1 MNISSEIVEPYSS
14 ALMEVAKSHDLTD
27 QLGNDLRSLK
37 ALLQDSP
44 ELRQFLANPIVSP
57 QVKKSVIE
65 QIAGADTHPYL
76 LSFLKLL
83 VDKGR
88 IGFLAD
94 IAEQYLA
101 KLRQLRQT
109 VLAEVT
115 STVGLSDH
123 QQQMIREKVLSM
135 TSARDVELQTHI
147 NPDLLGGVIIKV
159 GSQVIDSSLRSQLR
173 RIGIRLAG

>member
-1 MNISSEIVEPYSS
+1 MNISSEIVEPYAS

-27 QLGNDLRSLK
+27 QLGADLRSLK
-37 ALLQDSP
+37 GLLEGSP
-44 ELRQFLANPIVSP
+44 ELRQFLANPIVSA

-65 QIAGADTHPYL
+65 QVVGETHPYL
-76 LSFLKLL
+76 LNFLKLL

-88 IGFLAD
+88 ISFIEG

-109 VLAEVT
+109 VLAQVT
-115 STVGLSDH
+115 STVELSDH
-123 QQQMIREKVLSM
+123 QQQMVREKVLSM
-135 TSARDVELQTHI
+135 TGAREVELQTQI
-147 NPDLLGGVIIKV
+147 DPELLGGVIIKV

-173 RIGIRLAG
+173 RIGIRLTAG